1 MNIPGKCRLCKESLK
16 SHQVDAHLIVC
27 PNLNSSE
34 VNEFILEVSDATGG
48 LGGEMNDKIFNY
60 CDLAIEDSDI
70 NDIFHSIHNFKQFL
84 NNLES
89 FLDKRAIAVFKKC
102 NIIGLQKRS
111 NILNYNK

>member
-1 MNIPGKCRLCKESLK
+1 MNIPSNCRLYKESLK

-34 VNEFILEVSDATGG
+34 VDEFILEVSDAIGG
-48 LGGEMNDKIFNY
+48 LGGEINDQIFTH

-70 NDIFHSIHNFKQFL
+70 NDIFQSILNFKQFI